1 MKRLM
6 SFVLLVF
13 VSLAATVGCSDK
25 TTTKRTETVSGPGG
39 TAEVEQKETVKK
51 SGENPPNP

>member
-1 MKRLM
+1 MKSLF
-6 SFVLLVF
+6 SLALL
-13 VSLAATVGCSDK
+13 VSLALTVTGCSDK

-51 SGENPPNP
+51 TGDNPPNP